1 MLRKIIYLGIVST
14 VFLVTC
20 SKEPWKGYT
29 IPEDLRD
36 KQERTDTTLIK
47 VVSVGIF
54 HDNAVL
60 SDVADIITDL
70 DPDFVLVREVDHD
83 NTRSGKGV
91 MQGEIIAEGANLEHY
106 FGGSQVY
113 NTGLYGLSLL
123 SKYPI
128 IEESK
133 VQYGGNRPVATIT
146 AQYPDG
152 KTFSFVGAQF
162 EDRNNLPTYMT
173 TRIEHASL
181 LLNYTKAIQNPAILA
196 AGFYIDNTFA
206 DPVLE
211 VLAQQYETGCYSCD
225 YTYPKEDPVSIQ
237 DIIFYKTS
245 TRYDVIPVKYELI
258 DSPTRGLLVYAEFK
272 VAQ

>member
-1 MLRKIIYLGIVST
+1 MRKIIYLSVVLSA
-14 VFLVTC
+14 FLITC
-20 SKEPWKGYT
+20 SKEPWKHYE

-36 KQERTDTTLIK
+36 TQERTDTTLIK

-60 SDVADIITDL
+60 TDVAAIISDL
-70 DPDFVLVREVDHD
+70 DPDLVLVREVDHD

-91 MQGEIIAEGANLEHY
+91 MQGEIIATGANMNHY

-113 NTGLYGLSLL
+113 NTGLYGVSLL

-133 VQYGGNRPVATIT
+133 EQYGGNRPVATIT
-146 AQYPDG
+146 AELPDG
-152 KTFSFVGAQF
+152 KRFDFVGAQF
-162 EDRNNLPTYMT
+162 DDRYGENYAAL
-173 TRIEHASL
+173 RVQHASL
-181 LLNYTKAIQNPAILA
+181 LLNYTKGLMNPAVFA
-196 AGFYIDNTFA
+196 AGFYIDNPFM
-206 DPVLE
+206 DPTLE
-211 VLAQQYETGCYSCD
+211 VLAQQYETGCYNCE
-225 YTYPKEDPVSIQ
+225 YTSPQDESTSIQ

-258 DSPTRGLLVYAEFK
+258 SSPTKGFLVYAEFK
-272 VAQ
+272 IVQ